1 MALRR
6 RRRARARRAARRPSR
21 HRLCCSPQP
30 VRRWERG
37 RWREGRSRH
46 RRLCW
51 SRATAYSS
59 RPVRRPPEFLFIFC
73 LLYPL
78 LQALTA
84 FALPC
89 ALFFCFSCS
98 GAPAIFCLK
107 PGRIGT
113 VVAVSKVRCD
123 LFLLCLT
130 VECRDKLRLVC
141 AQDHGDA
148 TPFKVRAQDN
158 GRSSWFGR
166 QHLAHA

>member
-1 MALRR
+1 MLFPSAGAAMGAGALAGGEEPTPTIVLVKGDRVQL
-6 RRRARARRAARRPSR
+6 APGPS
-21 HRLCCSPQP
+21 
-30 VRRWERG
+30 
-37 RWREGRSRH
+37 
-46 RRLCW
+46 
-51 SRATAYSS
+51 T
-59 RPVRRPPEFLFIFC
+59 PEFLFIFC

-123 LFLLCLT
+123 HFLVCHS
-130 VECRDKLRLVC
+130 ECHRDKLRLVC